1 MPRTLRKNNNKKVPA
16 KIRRSK
22 RRFGKTLRNR
32 KQNGGFCFIPL
43 TEYGLLRNSTNQETM
58 NKYLSGK
65 QAQCDNFYV
74 DFNRIYKDEN
84 FKRTHSKTHEFM
96 TNYPKYKPPV
106 DTESSSGN

>member
-43 TEYGLLRNSTNQETM
+43 NEYGLQRNSTDQETM

-65 QAQCDNFYV
+65 QAQCNNFYV
-74 DFNRIYKDEN
+74 DFNRIYNDEN
-84 FKRTHSKTHEFM
+84 FKQ
-96 TNYPKYKPPV
+96 NYPQEYKLMGQYPNKPRV